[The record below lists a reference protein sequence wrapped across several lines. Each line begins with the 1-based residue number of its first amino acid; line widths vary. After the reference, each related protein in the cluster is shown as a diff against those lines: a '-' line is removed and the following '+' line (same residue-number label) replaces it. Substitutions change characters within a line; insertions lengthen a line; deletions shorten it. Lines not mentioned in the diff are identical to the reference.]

1 MRGFPIATLTLV
13 ALMTVPDP
21 GSAFTFLDLATG
33 DEAPSPDARSIGLG
47 RTRTGE
53 ETGAF
58 TGASNPALL
67 TRLAGTRISLGGNV
81 LKAKETRAIPAYDSF
96 DGFLV
101 ESIYVLNDEYQW
113 QGGLGAAAVLPGERT
128 PFPVGVGLCWAPI
141 RDYQYAYSEEV
152 RDNNAFTQPRDR
164 LIALNEIQ
172 GDGSLGAWTA
182 AIGIAPVERIAL
194 GFALDF
200 VGGERDLV
208 QRIRWMQEPHTDEVT
223 LRTRSVSG
231 LRKVVGLTYSPTH
244 RADLSATWRTETT
257 LEGSFARDGDPTA
270 FSYVGAV
277 ASPET
282 PGATFE
288 TTMPEEWSLGA
299 VMRPRAKV
307 RTTLRLDATL
317 TEWSNYENGLWE
329 DLALDDVWAFGFGIE
344 HVFYNGFP
352 ARFGFR
358 YTPSPKDDEIAT
370 TAFTL
375 GGGFGAGPLRADV
388 AFEVATR
395 DYRAEDV
402 FDDAL
407 FGGDTHVTKDKVEE
421 TGASAYL
428 TLTYATE

>member
-1 MRGFPIATLTLV
+1 MRRFPAAMLTLV
-13 ALMTVPDP
+13 TLLIGPVP
-21 GSAFTFLDLATG
+21 GSAFTFLDLAVG
-33 DEAPSPDARSIGLG
+33 DEAPSPDARSIALG
-47 RTRTGE
+47 RTRIGDVS
-53 ETGAF
+53 GAF
-58 TGASNPALL
+58 TGAANPALL
-67 TRLAGTRISLGGNV
+67 ARLGGTTLSLGGNV
-81 LKAKETRAIPAYDSF
+81 LKAKETRAVPAYDSF

-113 QGGLGAAAVLPGERT
+113 QGGLGAATTLDGDDV
-128 PFPVGVGLCWAPI
+128 PFPIGLGLSWTPV

-172 GDGSLGAWTA
+172 GDGVLGAWTA
-182 AIGIAPVERIAL
+182 AVGLAPHDGIAIGAAL
-194 GFALDF
+194 EFLR
-200 VGGERDLV
+200 GEQELI
-208 QRIRWMQEPHTDEVT
+208 QRTRWMQVPRTDEVL
-223 LRTRSVSG
+223 LRTRGVSG
-231 LRKVVGLTYSPTH
+231 VRRVVGLTFSPDH
-244 RADLSATWRTETT
+244 RADLSVTWRSETDV
-257 LEGSFARDGDPTA
+257 EGSFVRDGDLSGL
-270 FSYVGAV
+270 SYMGVA

-282 PGATFE
+282 PSATFS
-288 TTMPEEWSLGA
+288 TTLPEEWSLGA
-299 VMRPRAKV
+299 AYRPRAQI
-307 RTTLRLDATL
+307 RTTVRLDATL
-317 TEWSNYENGLWE
+317 TEWSNYASDLWE

-358 YTPSPKDDEIAT
+358 YSPTPRNDEIAT

-375 GGGFGAGPLRADV
+375 GGGFDAGPLRADV

-407 FGGDTHVTKDKVEE
+407 FGGTTHVAKDKIEE

-428 TLTYATE
+428 TLTYAVD